1 MYQLYF
7 VLQRIKITAVLLNSP
22 TTNMQ
27 AVKSANK
34 ALNPFFVYAKHQNG
48 LFKTQ
53 QRPSLFKKI
62 GKLLVS
68 PSLDGVKGGRKPRIF
83 PNTSHER
90 N

>member
-7 VLQRIKITAVLLNSP
+7 VLQRIKIAAVLLNGP

-34 ALNPFFVYAKHQNG
+34 TLNPLFVCAKHQNG

-53 QRPSLFKKI
+53 QRPPLFKKI
-62 GKLLVS
+62 GK
-68 PSLDGVKGGRKPRIF
+68 
-83 PNTSHER
+83 
-90 N
+90 